1 MKKRTLV
8 CFLIFTLCVFYTS
21 IPNIVFGQEE
31 EASLAEQV
39 FEKYGELL
47 QREDIQ
53 AVLPQVLEGLKD
65 PAIQPLLNAA
75 TIGLVVDN
83 PDLLTNF
90 VPDIDP
96 VFVTLLKEDAELQAM
111 LSDPLVHALLQD
123 SAAIDELAEL
133 LAVDTTP
140 PGPVPE
146 PDQGE
151 TPEPDQGETPEP
163 DQGETPEPDQGE
175 TPEPD
180 QGETPE
186 PDQGETPEPD
196 QGETPEPD
204 QGETPEPLPVVITS
218 AEPFQPIMPTNDYL
232 LGKSR
237 LGGLSANPFF
247 GQRFINEII
256 ATTGLSVEADE
267 FVDLILSA
275 VPPGYLPKKQ
285 LRQILMS
292 KRVAVFAEEAEH
304 LDYEN
309 FGNAITP
316 NFTDFSYGEQSS
328 KYLTRDSLHL
338 YTRVPA
344 KVDGVM
350 FSLRAHGME
359 DMMVPAMQVGSD
371 ELSDSIAYTFRLE
384 EVLAATNLPAWS
396 SLNTQLFTSVTLRY
410 SGTTPKDEYAA
421 YPMQPT
427 FGENGVVWETQVDI
441 SLRGNHYYYF
451 EVTLTE
457 PLVLKTLDREALASA
472 DPETITLADI
482 LNATRE
488 YQIDGWAMPDPRNL
502 QIVDRGIIN
511 GLFTPNL
518 WAVVGDIIA
527 KIPAGQPV
535 NNINQILDVVSPQQL
550 NTVRRILLNN
560 ANELTTQF
568 EEEFDPMLASV
579 FSIGPANLETD
590 SLWVAR
596 ISDLEDGNYQL
607 ATIVH
612 DAAGNPLDL
621 IQENLTVDT
630 TAPEAS
636 VRIAAGANAGGYLNG
651 EGVYV
656 ATAAS
661 GSGALNII
669 GAPKYANVGP
679 GEGYLFYQMIG
690 LDENGNP
697 DTNIEP
703 NTWMPLDAKAMIA
716 SRIWAAIQRAVAE
729 GRVDVPANSILQAA
743 LALPLEELVG
753 LLTPDLVQE
762 QLNPILRG
770 LEPFVGR
777 FQLTE
782 SQAEFIAQAVKA
794 SVDIVNSLVPVT
806 YEAPHRLSMPIVVPT
821 QGMHINYGIR
831 AMGIDSLFNVG
842 AYAEPTRLRIVAPEY
857 DMASVTSVS
866 IGDRNSDGDADE
878 PYESGTIFA
887 NTTDGVMLTITIN
900 NRTVHPASF
909 SVEYMDANGDWQPI
923 GEPLELAENENLS
936 TFDVSWDVA
945 DFDALVSAGDT
956 VMVRTV
962 ATNALQLT
970 NMSDPS
976 SVNLD
981 AGVHPVDLDILAL
994 VLDRDSITKIN
1005 PDSGGPQGT
1014 VTINVYTPQRTYPEV
1029 ASLQLKI
1036 SDEVVGTTTD
1046 AGVLATAEEMETLKQ
1061 DANFVTDLVQGALD
1075 RQGVIYLPAYMKYS
1089 VDVDTTAVEDTITV
1103 ESPAARDVSKDEN
1116 QHKVTATAITSTADE
1131 IHGGDAAVTYLS
1143 VDNVD
1148 DVPPVGPT
1156 NIVNVADVA
1165 GDIIANED
1173 GSYTIGGIVD
1183 ETVPSPIAT
1192 FTTEPTADPTTYA
1205 SVQLVQTAEDGTE
1218 TITEGEAGVLDI
1230 TIDVGMLENGIY
1242 TFHAL
1247 AVDEFGNVQ
1256 TDESSQIMVDV
1267 KNFRL
1272 SDIEELTVI
1281 AVDGTDVSDP
1291 PAEPIPLR
1299 ASVTVSFVVANG
1311 SLNAEELSGAVDG
1324 SEVPSENAED
1334 PENTFS
1340 LMVEVAALV
1349 DGVYTPNGV
1358 VTKRNGSIA
1367 FPLAAVNVDNTGP
1380 MVTIE
1385 SPMEDEAVDN
1395 LPTIRATYHDG
1406 EGAGVDG
1413 ATASVALA
1421 RIQPPDEVEVGVDQA
1436 MLQKDN
1442 TTLVYT
1448 RTEQLP
1454 GGAYRVTVQVT
1465 DSLGNVGEASG
1476 EFAVNGT
1483 LPTVAIHSP
1492 ASGQTFEHGQPLIS
1506 GEFSGAGTV
1515 EVTTFTVNDVVAEP
1529 EVEGN
1534 GFSYTSEEAL
1544 ADGNHTVVVAVTDG
1558 DGNAA
1563 QTSVTFTVK
1572 MPRDTSPPVISATA
1586 PSGLIKGDSWVTL
1599 SASVT
1604 DDQSSVV
1611 SVRFGIDDKPY
1622 RSIPLAQ
1629 IAEGRVEVADSFTP
1643 GTHTIK
1649 LVAASEGGTTQV
1661 SWTFTLVVD
1670 NTAPTISSITP
1681 SGTIRG
1687 GLPVISASANDESGV
1702 DKITIVVFDSDG
1714 EKVEGDTEDDGEDDV
1729 EGITRLDFNPEAP
1742 LGEGIYTI
1750 QVRATDTIGNS
1761 ATAKGVFT
1769 IDFDTAAPII
1779 TMASPQNEAR
1789 LTNRRPQILIAYADA
1804 ESGVDVD
1811 SIRFVLDDQLINL
1824 APNQKSASQVM
1835 YIPPVDLAF
1844 GQHTVKLEVSDMAHK
1859 EGNVSE
1865 KTNGALEAN
1874 MAVHE
1879 FTFFVE
1885 SEEGPVLASRPINA
1899 PNPFKENTR
1908 ISFTLTRQSTVSIVI
1923 YDSTLRP
1930 VRVLVDNEVWD
1941 AGEYTG
1947 KAAIGWDGKTT
1958 SGSEDLARG
1967 IYFCQIVVADGFEPE
1982 YAILKLAL
1990 TR

>member
-21 IPNIVFGQEE
+21 IPNTVFGQEE

-65 PAIQPLLNAA
+65 PEIQPLLNPA

-83 PDLLTNF
+83 PDLLIQF

-96 VFVTLLKEDAELQAM
+96 AFVTLLKEDAELQAL

-123 SAAIDELAEL
+123 PAAIDELAGL
-133 LAVDTTP
+133 LAVEPTP
-140 PGPVPE
+140 PEPE
-146 PDQGE
+146 P
-151 TPEPDQGETPEP
+151 TPPEPEPTPPEP
-163 DQGETPEPDQGE
+163 EPTPPEPE
-175 TPEPD
+175 PTPPEP
-180 QGETPE
+180 EPTPPE
-186 PDQGETPEPD
+186 PEPTPPEPGD
-196 QGETPEPD
+196 M
-204 QGETPEPLPVVITS
+204 PEPLPVDITP
-218 AEPFQPIMPTNDYL
+218 AEPFAPIMPTNDYL

-237 LGGLSANPFF
+237 LGGLSANPFS
-247 GQRFINEII
+247 GQRFVNSILT
-256 ATTGLSVEADE
+256 TTGLPLEADV
-267 FVDLILSA
+267 FVDLIVDA
-275 VPPGYLPKKQ
+275 VPPGFLPKKQ
-285 LRQILMS
+285 IKQILMS
-292 KRVAVFAEEAEH
+292 KRVAAFAEEAEH

-316 NFTDFSYGEQSS
+316 NFTDFAYGEQSS
-328 KYLTRDSLHL
+328 KYLTRDSLHV

-350 FSLRAHGME
+350 FNLRAHGME
-359 DMMVPAMQVGSD
+359 DMMIPAMQVGSD
-371 ELSDSIAYTFRLE
+371 ELSNTIPYTFRLE

-396 SLNTQLFTSVTLRY
+396 SLNTQLFSGVTLHY
-410 SGTTPKDEYAA
+410 SNTKPTEAEGYAA

-427 FGENGVVWETQVDI
+427 VGENGVVWETEVGI
-441 SLRGNHYYYF
+441 SPRGNHYYYF
-451 EVTLTE
+451 EVMLTE
-457 PLVLKTLDREALASA
+457 PLVLMTLDRKALEDA

-511 GLFTPNL
+511 GLFTPDLQNVVRNL
-518 WAVVGDIIA
+518 LASPQIADIVARVVS
-527 KIPAGQPV
+527 GQRV
-535 NNINQILDVVSPQQL
+535 DINQLLNLISPQQL
-550 NTVRRILLNN
+550 NAIRGILLNN
-560 ANELTTQF
+560 ANNLTEKF
-568 EEEFDPMLASV
+568 EEDFDPMLASV
-579 FSIGPANLETD
+579 FSIGPANLETE
-590 SLWVAR
+590 SLWVAP
-596 ISDLEDGNYQL
+596 ITDLDDGNYQL

-621 IQENLTVDT
+621 IQENFTVDT

-636 VRIAAGANAGGYLNG
+636 VRITAGANAGGYLNG
-651 EGVYV
+651 EGIYV

-661 GSGALNII
+661 GAGAVNIT

-697 DTNIEP
+697 DVNIEP

-729 GRVDVPANSILQAA
+729 GRVDVPADPILQAA
-743 LALPLEELVG
+743 LALPLEGLVG
-753 LLTPDLVQE
+753 LLTPDLVQQ
-762 QLNPILRG
+762 QLNPFLVG
-770 LEPFVGR
+770 LEPFIGR

-782 SQAEFIAQAVKA
+782 SQAEFIAQAIKA

-806 YEAPHRLSMPIVVPT
+806 YEAPHLLSMPIAVPT
-821 QGMHINYGIR
+821 QGMDINYGIR

-842 AYAEPTRLRIVAPEY
+842 AYAEPTRLRIIAPEY
-857 DMASVTSVS
+857 DMASVTAVS
-866 IGDRNSDGDADE
+866 IGDRNGDGDADE

-887 NTTDGVMLTITIN
+887 NTTDGVMLTITIS

-923 GEPLELAENENLS
+923 GEPLELAENENAS

-970 NMSDPS
+970 NMSDPF

-994 VLDRDSITKIN
+994 VLDRDSITKMN

-1014 VTINVYTPQRTYPEV
+1014 VTIDVYTPQRTYPEI

-1036 SDEVVGTTTD
+1036 GDEIVGTTTD
-1046 AGVLATAEEMETLKQ
+1046 AGVLATAEEIAALEQ
-1061 DANFVTDLVQGALD
+1061 NADFVTDLVQGALD
-1075 RQGVIYLPAYMKYS
+1075 RQGAIYFPAYMKHS
-1089 VDVDTTAVEDTITV
+1089 VEVDTTAVEDTITA
-1103 ESPAARDVSKDEN
+1103 ESPAARDASKDEN
-1116 QHKVTATAITSTADE
+1116 QHKVTATATTSAADE
-1131 IHGGDAAVTYLS
+1131 VDGSDAAATYLS

-1165 GDIIANED
+1165 GDIIANEED
-1173 GSYTIGGIVD
+1173 GSYTVGGIVD

-1192 FTTEPTADPTTYA
+1192 FTAEPAADPTTYA

-1218 TITEGEAGVLDI
+1218 TVTEGEAGVLDI

-1256 TDESSQIMVDV
+1256 TDESPQITVDV
-1267 KNFRL
+1267 RNFRV
-1272 SDIEELTVI
+1272 SDIEELAVT
-1281 AVDGTDVSDP
+1281 AVDETDVADP

-1299 ASVTVSFVVANG
+1299 ASVTVGFVVPNG
-1311 SLNAEELSGAVDG
+1311 SLDAEELSGAVDG
-1324 SEVPSENAED
+1324 SEVPSESAED

-1340 LMVEVAALV
+1340 LMVEVAALA

-1358 VTKRNGSIA
+1358 VTKRNGSVA
-1367 FPLAAVNVDNTGP
+1367 FPLVAVNVDNTGP

-1385 SPMEDEAVDN
+1385 SPMEDEAVDG

-1413 ATASVALA
+1413 ATGSVALA
-1421 RIQPPDEVEVGVDQA
+1421 RIQPPDEVEVVVDQA
-1436 MLQKDN
+1436 MLEKDD

-1454 GGAYRVTVQVT
+1454 GGAYRVTVQVA

-1515 EVTTFTVNDVVAEP
+1515 EVTTFTVNDVTAEP

-1534 GFSYTSEEAL
+1534 RFSYTPEEAL

-1563 QTSVTFTVK
+1563 QTSVTFTVE

-1599 SASVT
+1599 SASVV

-1702 DKITIVVFDSDG
+1702 DEITIVVFDSDG
-1714 EKVEGDTEDDGEDDV
+1714 EEVDGDTEDDGEDDV
-1729 EGITRLDFNPEAP
+1729 EGITRLDFNPAAP
-1742 LGEGIYTI
+1742 LEEGTYTI
-1750 QVRATDTIGNS
+1750 EVRATDTIGNS

-1789 LTNRRPQILIAYADA
+1789 LTNRRPQISIAYADA

-1811 SIRFVLDDQLINL
+1811 SIRFVLDDKLINL
-1824 APNQKSASQVM
+1824 APNQKSASQVL
-1835 YIPPVDLAF
+1835 YTPPADLAF

-1865 KTNGALEAN
+1865 KTKGALEAN

-1947 KAAIGWDGKTT
+1947 KAAIGWDGTT
-1958 SGSEDLARG
+1958 TGGEDLARG